1 MPITI
6 DELHAADLAHAQ
18 AIAAIE
24 QRLKGHDAMFAQV
37 NAHLSKLDESVAVI
51 REKMGNVAT
60 KDDFADLRKDISN
73 YYAQQL
79 AAAHNSIPAKFA
91 AICAVGTL
99 GLAALS
105 FALAHFH

>member
-1 MPITI
+1 MTTI
-6 DELHAADLAHAQ
+6 DELQATDLAHAK
-18 AIAAIE
+18 AIAALE
-24 QRLKGHDAMFAQV
+24 QKVKGHDAMFAQV
-37 NAHLSKLDESVAVI
+37 NEHLGKLDESVAVI

-60 KDDFADLRKDISN
+60 KDDFAGLRKDISD
-73 YYAQQL
+73 YYLKQL
-79 AAAHNSIPAKFA
+79 TAAHNSIPAKFA